1 MQVQENFETYS
12 REIDLKHFEHYVLSG
27 RLLRLTL
34 TNFLLGIP
42 FSRIH
47 HGGKNAH
54 RGNMSQNATR
64 SSLRAHCIEGRQ
76 GVTGYFCSSFS
87 PRVIDAT
94 RLCMNVIQFY
104 PQNFCSINILN
115 MAGFFIAHSRI
126 VFKIKP
132 D

>member
-64 SSLRAHCIEGRQ
+64 SSLRTHCIEGR
-76 GVTGYFCSSFS
+76 
-87 PRVIDAT
+87 
-94 RLCMNVIQFY
+94 
-104 PQNFCSINILN
+104 
-115 MAGFFIAHSRI
+115 
-126 VFKIKP
+126 
-132 D
+132 